1 MKNLFDLLNA
11 LISMQVLINI
21 ELSDDQIRH
30 VVINYKDV
38 FDNAEDI
45 NKFIL
50 LLENVFPLILS

>member
-1 MKNLFDLLNA
+1 
-11 LISMQVLINI
+11 MQVLINI